1 MDVAQKLPLRRRV
14 SSALARRRRAKLALL
29 LGPPMGWMLVVYLGA
44 LVLLFLSAFWQLDPL
59 TSLIKRT
66 WGLQNFRTL
75 LSDPVYRAITFRTVG
90 IAAAVTLTDII
101 LAVPLAYYVARIARP
116 RLRTIIPILV
126 VLPLWSSYLVRVY
139 AWRVILDN
147 NGVLDWTLGKLHLG
161 ALHLG
166 FSNWSVWLCFT
177 YLWLPFVILPIY
189 ASLERIPGSFI
200 EASADLGARWRT
212 TMRRV
217 VLPVALP
224 GVVAGSIFAFAL
236 TLGDYIAPS
245 LVGNTRFIGNVVY
258 DSVGVANNVPLGAAF
273 AIVPVVIMALYLLGA
288 RKLKAFESL

>member
-1 MDVAQKLPLRRRV
+1 
-14 SSALARRRRAKLALL
+14 
-29 LGPPMGWMLVVYLGA
+29 MGWMLVIYLGA
-44 LVLLFLSAFWQLDPL
+44 LVLLFLSAFWRLDPL
-59 TSLIKRT
+59 TSLVKRE

-90 IAAAVTLTDII
+90 IAAAVTLTDVI
-101 LAVPLAYYVARIARP
+101 LAIPLAYYAARIARP
-116 RLRTIIPILV
+116 RLRRIIPILV

-139 AWRVILDN
+139 AWRVILDS

-166 FSNWSVWLCFT
+166 FSNWSVWICFT

-189 ASLERIPGSFI
+189 SSLERIPASYI
-200 EASADLGARWRT
+200 EASTDLGAPWRT

-217 VLPVALP
+217 VLPVAMP
-224 GVVAGSIFAFAL
+224 GIVAGSIFAFAL

-258 DSVGVANNVPLGAAF
+258 DSVGIANNVPLGAAF
-273 AIVPVVIMALYLLGA
+273 AIVPVVIMALYLLAA
-288 RKLKAFESL
+288 RKMKAFESL

>member
-1 MDVAQKLPLRRRV
+1 
-14 SSALARRRRAKLALL
+14 
-29 LGPPMGWMLVVYLGA
+29 MGWMLVVYLGA
-44 LVLLFLSAFWQLDPL
+44 LILLFLSAFWRLDPL
-59 TSLIKRT
+59 TSLVKRE
-66 WGLQNFRTL
+66 WGISNFRTL
-75 LSDPVYRAITFRTVG
+75 FRDPVYRAITFRTIG
-90 IAAAVTLTDII
+90 IAAAVTLTDVI
-101 LAVPLAYYVARIARP
+101 LALPLAYYTARIAGP
-116 RLRTIIPILV
+116 RLRRIIPILI

-166 FSNWSVWLCFT
+166 FSNWSVWIAFT
-177 YLWLPFVILPIY
+177 YLWLPFVLLPIY
-189 ASLERIPGSFI
+189 AAIERIPSSYI
-200 EASADLGARWRT
+200 EASADLGGRWLT

-224 GVVAGSIFAFAL
+224 GIVAGSIFSFAL

-273 AIVPVVIMALYLLGA
+273 AMVPVVIMGLYLLAA
-288 RKLKAFESL
+288 RKMKAFESL